1 MNPIVEQRIW
11 NYIDGS
17 CSPEEQKRIED
28 LIKTDPEYR
37 NAYLELLEVNKLLTE
52 NNMEAPSMSFTRNVM
67 EKIKTEPVPRSIK
80 TLVDKRII
88 NAITIF
94 FLVSI
99 SAVLIFMLL
108 QVDWQLQP
116 EGDWTVRLP
125 EMQLSASAKD
135 WITKGFLFLDIVIAL
150 YGVDFLL
157 RKKLLKQS

>member
-11 NYIDGS
+11 NYIDDS

-88 NAITIF
+88 NAITVF

-125 EMQLSASAKD
+125 EVQLSASAKD

>member
-11 NYIDGS
+11 NYIDDS

-88 NAITIF
+88 NAITVF

-108 QVDWQLQP
+108 QVDWRLQP

-125 EMQLSASAKD
+125 EVQLSASAKD